1 MNFEELINT
10 IDIYHQK
17 KIINY
22 LKKLKIEVIVDVGA
36 HKGEF
41 LSYCLQL
48 NKEFKIHCFEPQENI
63 FQELQSK
70 FSKNQFIKLNKLALD
85 NIIKQKFLYVSKLS
99 STSTLKEIDKNKFFF
114 KFKQLLLKQKN
125 TYIEKYLVRTS
136 TLDKYVD
143 ENKIDHISLLKID
156 TEGNEINVLEGAKN
170 ILDRTDY
177 IIIENHFFSQYKNQ
191 NRDREKID
199 KLLKKHQFKRIK
211 KFIFPLPYFSD
222 DLYKSGK

>member
-22 LKKLKIEVIVDVGA
+22 LKQLKIEVIVDVGA

-48 NKEFKIHCFEPQENI
+48 NKKFKIHCFEPQENI
-63 FQELQSK
+63 FKELQSK
-70 FSKNQFIKLNKLALD
+70 YSKNQLIKFNKLALD
-85 NIIKQKFLYVSKLS
+85 DTRREKFLYISKLS

-114 KFKQLLLKQKN
+114 KFKKLLLKQKN
-125 TYIEKYLVRTS
+125 TYIQKYLVKTS

-156 TEGNEINVLEGAKN
+156 TEGNELNVLKGAKN

-191 NRDREKID
+191 EKNKEKIN
-199 KLLKKHQFKRIK
+199 KLLKKHKFKRIK

-222 DLYKSGK
+222 DLYKSDK